1 MSGDVWLGLALP
13 GVVVTWFVTC
23 FLALPSQ
30 GRPGMALYIT
40 DDTMTLKID
49 DRVVATARFS

>member
-23 FLALPSQ
+23 FPALPSQ

-49 DRVVATARFS
+49 DRVVATAWFS